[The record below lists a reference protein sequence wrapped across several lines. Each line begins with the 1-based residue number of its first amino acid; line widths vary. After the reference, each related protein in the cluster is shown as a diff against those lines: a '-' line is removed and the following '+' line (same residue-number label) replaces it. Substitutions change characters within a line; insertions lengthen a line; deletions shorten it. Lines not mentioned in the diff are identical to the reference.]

1 MNLPIIAIEQLLEA
15 GIHFGHNTK
24 RWNPKMEQYIFGIRN
39 KIHIID
45 LRITLPLIN
54 NALTKLFDV
63 VSKSGK
69 VLIVGTKKQSSTIVE
84 NIAKETQQYYV
95 NKRWLGG
102 TLTNWK
108 TISNSIKKLDDIEL
122 ILSDKNTNTN
132 FFKFSDIVACAA
144 PIGLFL
150 GRIANF
156 INGELFGKASTLPWS
171 VIFPNGGNIPRHP
184 SQIYEA
190 ILEGIFLFLLI
201 NFLAFK
207 KGLIFKNGYISGLF
221 LIFYSI
227 ARMIGEN
234 FREPD
239 MHLGYFF
246 NYFSMGSILSWITL
260 LSGFLIIFLI
270 KSNEQNN

>member
-1 MNLPIIAIEQLLEA
+1 MLVHNLDPTLIDLGLFQIKWYSVAYILGIILGWVYAKKIIKKVTINVNNYTSIRISQFDDIIIYLVLGVILGGRLGYIIFYNFGYYSQNFLEIFKIWQGGMSFHGGLLGVIIAI
-15 GIHFGHNTK
+15 
-24 RWNPKMEQYIFGIRN
+24 YIF
-39 KIHIID
+39 
-45 LRITLPLIN
+45 T
-54 NALTKLFDV
+54 
-63 VSKSGK
+63 
-69 VLIVGTKKQSSTIVE
+69 
-84 NIAKETQQYYV
+84 
-95 NKRWLGG
+95 
-102 TLTNWK
+102 
-108 TISNSIKKLDDIEL
+108 
-122 ILSDKNTNTN
+122 KNTNTN

-227 ARMIGEN
+227 VRMIGEN